1 MIQTEMIR
9 ATTAQVRVV
18 LAVKGF
24 NLTTQTKR
32 S

>member
-18 LAVKGF
+18 LAVNGF